1 MTLGV
6 IIPAYDPGSRFRE
19 LLERL
24 AAVVPPERVLVVD
37 DGSGEDLRGAA
48 ENAGTGYLRHDR
60 NRGKGAALR
69 SGFAY
74 WLERGADAVVTM
86 DADLQH
92 APEDVPRFVAEA
104 QRAGCDI
111 VIGDRLHDVTGMPLH
126 RRLSNTLTTLLVGLR
141 TGVRVPDSQSG
152 FRLIRSRVLRTVRT
166 ETDGF
171 EMETEFLIAALSQ
184 RCTVGSVPI
193 ATVYAGERSH
203 MTHLRT
209 TVDFISV
216 LLKR

>member
-6 IIPAYDPGSRFRE
+6 IIPAFDPGPRFRE
-19 LLERL
+19 LLDRL
-24 AAVVPPERVLVVD
+24 SAVVPPSQVLVVD
-37 DGSGEDLRGAA
+37 DGSREELRTTA
-48 ENAGTGYLRHDR
+48 ESAGTGYLRHER

-74 WLERGADAVVTM
+74 WTERGADAVVTM

-92 APEDVPRFVAEA
+92 APEDIPRFAAET
-104 QRAGCDI
+104 QRTGCDI
-111 VIGDRLHDVTGMPLH
+111 VIGDRLHDVTGMPPH
-126 RRLSNTLTTLLVGLR
+126 RRLSNTLTTFLVGLR

-152 FRLIRSRVLRTVRT
+152 FRLIRSEVLAAVRT
-166 ETDGF
+166 ESDGF
-171 EMETEFLIAALSQ
+171 EMETEFLIAALSK
-184 RCTVGSVPI
+184 RFTVGSVPI

-203 MTHLRT
+203 MTHFRT
-209 TVDFISV
+209 TVNFISV